1 MQIQR
6 GSVVLG
12 RFREHLLIL
21 IRLNLLNTPFIMREK
36 MVGFENFGSFGF
48 LVLSSMMTVLD
59 SIVLEVLVLY
69 VLTSLSFHN
78 LFIYI

>member
-21 IRLNLLNTPFIMREK
+21 IRLILLSTPCSMRKK
-36 MVGFENFGSFGF
+36 MIGFEKFGSFGF
-48 LVLSSMMTVLD
+48 MVLSSMMTVLD

-69 VLTSLSFHN
+69 V
-78 LFIYI
+78 